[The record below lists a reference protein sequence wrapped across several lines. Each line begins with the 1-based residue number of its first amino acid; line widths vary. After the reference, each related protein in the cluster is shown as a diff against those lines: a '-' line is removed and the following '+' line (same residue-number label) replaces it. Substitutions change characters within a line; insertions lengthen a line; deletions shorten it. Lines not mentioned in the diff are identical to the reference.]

1 MTVGVE
7 VLGVVKFT
15 IWEWNKRIK
24 NSLKSVYLNK
34 QIKTTKKITLWRV
47 QILRERELTFLKVYN
62 DSSSFNKKENYDY
75 DAVWISD

>member
-24 NSLKSVYLNK
+24 NSRKSVYLNK